1 MWDAGAGGA
10 ASVVQERPPSV
21 VLFTD
26 RQLAAPHGPRP
37 RAHPVRRSIHV
48 LSRTTNPAGGASTRG
63 FVGFVGAGAVDATV
77 AVVAGWADG
86 VPADEQPAARTKVTT
101 TARPGRRHPRIRRP
115 SPPSNATPP

>member
-10 ASVVQERPPSV
+10 ASVTQERPPSV

-63 FVGFVGAGAVDATV
+63 FVGAGAVDATV
-77 AVVAGWADG
+77 AVVAGWAD

-101 TARPGRRHPRIRRP
+101 TA
-115 SPPSNATPP
+115 